1 METPVGLMLNASGQ
15 DQLVQLTNV
24 IPMQMRLPV
33 DQQLDVHGL
42 TANAQLLAQLWQ
54 QQSFVEQMVNAS
66 GMQLLQLALM
76 THVNPM
82 EQQNSAQLVP
92 NATGTTQNAGMT
104 NASSKTRLAVQQM

>member
-42 TANAQLLAQLWQ
+42 TANAQLLAQL
-54 QQSFVEQMVNAS
+54 
-66 GMQLLQLALM
+66 
-76 THVNPM
+76 
-82 EQQNSAQLVP
+82 
-92 NATGTTQNAGMT
+92 
-104 NASSKTRLAVQQM
+104 